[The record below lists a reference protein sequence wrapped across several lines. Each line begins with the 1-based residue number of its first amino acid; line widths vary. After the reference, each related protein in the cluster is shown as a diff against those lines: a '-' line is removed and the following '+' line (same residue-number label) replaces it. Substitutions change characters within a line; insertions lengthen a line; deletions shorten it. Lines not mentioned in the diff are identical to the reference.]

1 MTRKYLILLLA
12 VFAFTACKH
21 KDMVA
26 QVGAIPITKKDI
38 ELRAKVSE
46 VYYPNSGKD
55 YVALAQLIQG
65 YLDEQVLNQL
75 GYKVDDAVL
84 EAEAKRIDE
93 NTKAPDVLKK
103 IKDVYGIDHKEY
115 INNFVRVVYGERYL
129 YNEVF
134 LKVKDIHKAQFESAQ
149 NFIQEAVKNP
159 DKFAELAEKQGLKS
173 SKMKLS
179 EKQGISPY
187 DDKKLKR
194 AGLERPEPAGM
205 EQAKILIE
213 KISGLKPGEV
223 SPQIIEWQE
232 GYQIVRFVDKEGDDY
247 VVESVSVPKRDYDD
261 WFWERASKVPV
272 KIFDP
277 KLKADL
283 VKNVGWAGR
292 LNFQ

>member
-1 MTRKYLILLLA
+1 M
-12 VFAFTACKH
+12 
-21 KDMVA
+21 A
-26 QVGAIPITKKDI
+26 QVGDIPITKKDI

-65 YLDEQVLNQL
+65 YLDDQVLTQL

-84 EAEAKRIDE
+84 EAEAKRIDD

-103 IKDVYGIDHKEY
+103 IKDVYGMDHKEY
-115 INNFVRVVYGERYL
+115 INTFVRVVYGERYL

-134 LKVKDIHKAQFESAQ
+134 LKVKDIHKAQLESAE
-149 NFIQEAVKNP
+149 NFIQEAMKNP
-159 DKFAELAEKQGLKS
+159 DSFSEIAEKRGLKP

-187 DDKKLKR
+187 DNKRLKR
-194 AGLERPEPAGM
+194 PEMERPEPAGM
-205 EQAKILIE
+205 EQAKMLID
-213 KISGLKPGEV
+213 KISGLKPGQI

-232 GYQIVRFVDKEGDDY
+232 GYQIIRFVDKEGDDY
-247 VVESVSVPKRDYDD
+247 IVESVSVPKRDYDD
-261 WFWERASKVPV
+261 WFWEKASKVPV
-272 KIFDP
+272 KIYDS

-283 VKNVGWAGR
+283 VKNVGWATR
-292 LNFQ
+292 LNFK